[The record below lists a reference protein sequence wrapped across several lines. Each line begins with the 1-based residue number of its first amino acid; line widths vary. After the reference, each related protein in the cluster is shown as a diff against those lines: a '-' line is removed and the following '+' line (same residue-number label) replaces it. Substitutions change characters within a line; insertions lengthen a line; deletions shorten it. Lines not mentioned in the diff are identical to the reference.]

1 MISFD
6 FTEEQQLLVDTAMRF
21 AGNELRKAA
30 READESTQIPAHL
43 IDTGWSLGIVPSNI
57 PEQYGGFGA
66 HSALNGVLAA
76 EALAYGDLSAALNIL
91 APSLAAFPILLC
103 GSDEQKQAYL
113 PKFSGEKFYAATAA
127 LVEPRILFDPRQLE
141 TTATASGDGF
151 VLNGRKCLVPLAADA
166 ELLLVYA
173 NQDGVTQAFIVEKG
187 AAGLSIGARES
198 NLGLRALP
206 TYELELRDVRVPRA
220 NRLGG
225 EAGCDITRLL
235 NHSKV
240 ALAALAVGVAKGAQ
254 EHAVAYA
261 KERVVWGEPIARKQA
276 IAFMLAEMAMDI
288 DAVRLMTW
296 EAAWR
301 LDKGLDAGRECYLAK
316 MSADDMALKVTDNA
330 VQVMGGHGYIRDNPV
345 EMWLRNARG
354 FVTMEGWRWFR
365 EQPKSSPRLK
375 RQRPKSLLLKQEES

>member
-6 FTEEQQLLVDTAMRF
+6 LTEEQQLLVDTAMRF

-76 EALAYGDLSAALNIL
+76 EALAYGDVSAALNIL

-113 PKFSGEKFYAATAA
+113 PRFCGEKFFAATAA
-127 LVEPRILFDPRQLE
+127 LVEPRILFDPRHLQ
-141 TTATASGDGF
+141 TTASLCGDAF
-151 VLNGRKCLVPLAADA
+151 VLNGQKCLAPLAAEA

-173 NQDGVTQAFIVEKG
+173 NQEGVTQAFIVEQG
-187 AAGLSIGARES
+187 AAGLSVGVRES

-206 TYELELRDVRVPRA
+206 TYELELRDVRVHRA

-225 EAGCDITRLL
+225 EAGSDITCLL
-235 NHSKV
+235 NYSKV
-240 ALAALAVGVAKGAQ
+240 ALAALAVGVAKGAH

-301 LDKGLDAGRECYLAK
+301 LDKGLDAVRGCYLAK

-354 FVTMEGWRWFR
+354 FVTMEGMATV
-365 EQPKSSPRLK
+365 
-375 RQRPKSLLLKQEES
+375 

>member
-1 MISFD
+1 
-6 FTEEQQLLVDTAMRF
+6 
-21 AGNELRKAA
+21 
-30 READESTQIPAHL
+30 
-43 IDTGWSLGIVPSNI
+43 
-57 PEQYGGFGA
+57 
-66 HSALNGVLAA
+66 LAA
-76 EALAYGDLSAALNIL
+76 E
-91 APSLAAFPILLC
+91 
-103 GSDEQKQAYL
+103 
-113 PKFSGEKFYAATAA
+113 
-127 LVEPRILFDPRQLE
+127 
-141 TTATASGDGF
+141 
-151 VLNGRKCLVPLAADA
+151 A

-173 NQDGVTQAFIVEKG
+173 NQGGETQAFIVEKG

-206 TYELELRDVRVPRA
+206 TYELELRDVRVPMA

-225 EAGCDITRLL
+225 EAGCDIMRLL

-301 LDKGLDAGRECYLAK
+301 LDKGLDAARECYLAK

-354 FVTMEGWRWFR
+354 FVTMEGMAMV
-365 EQPKSSPRLK
+365 
-375 RQRPKSLLLKQEES
+375 

>member
-6 FTEEQQLLVDTAMRF
+6 LTEEQQLLVDTAMRF
-21 AGNELRKAA
+21 ARNELRKAA

-57 PEQYGGFGA
+57 PELYGGFGA

-91 APSLAAFPILLC
+91 APALAAFPILLY

-113 PKFSGEKFYAATAA
+113 PKFSGERFLPATAA
-127 LVEPRILFDPRQLE
+127 LVEPRILFDPRHLQ
-141 TTATASGDGF
+141 TSATLAGDAYA
-151 VLNGRKCLVPLAADA
+151 LNGQKCLVPLAADA

-173 NQDGVTQAFIVEKG
+173 NQEGVTQAYIVEKG
-187 AAGLSIGARES
+187 AAGLCIGARES

-225 EAGCDITRLL
+225 ATGCDITRLL
-235 NHSKV
+235 NYSKV

-254 EHAVAYA
+254 EHSVAYA
-261 KERVVWGEPIARKQA
+261 KERVVWGEPIARRQA

-301 LDKGLDAGRECYLAK
+301 LDKGLDAARDCYLAK

-330 VQVMGGHGYIRDNPV
+330 VQVMGGHGYIRDYPV

-354 FVTMEGWRWFR
+354 FAVMEGIAIV
-365 EQPKSSPRLK
+365 
-375 RQRPKSLLLKQEES
+375 

>member
-6 FTEEQQLLVDTAMRF
+6 LTEEQQMLVDTTTRF
-21 AGNELRKAA
+21 AANELRKAA
-30 READESTQIPAHL
+30 HAADESTQLPPPL
-43 IDTGWSLGIVPSNI
+43 IGTGWSLGIVPSNI
-57 PEQYGGFGA
+57 PEPYGGFGE

-91 APSLAAFPILLC
+91 APALVAFPLVLC
-103 GSDEQKQAYL
+103 GTDAQRQAHL
-113 PKFSGEKFYAATAA
+113 PKFAAESFYSATAA
-127 LVEPRILFDPRQLE
+127 LVEPRIQYDPRHLH
-141 TTATASGDGF
+141 ATAARDGDAY
-151 VLNGRKCLVPLAADA
+151 VLNGRKCLVPLAAEA

-173 NQDGVTQAFIVEKG
+173 AEAGATQAFLVQAG
-187 AAGLSIGARES
+187 AAGLSIGPRES

-206 TYELELRDVRVPRA
+206 TYELELKDVRVPAA

-225 EAGCDITRLL
+225 DAGCDLTRLL

-240 ALAALAVGVAKGAQ
+240 ALAALAVGIAKGAH

-276 IAFMLAEMAMDI
+276 IAFMLAEMATDI

-301 LDKGLDAGRECYLAK
+301 LDKGLDADRECYLAK

-345 EMWLRNARG
+345 ERWLRNARG
-354 FVTMEGWRWFR
+354 FVTMEG
-365 EQPKSSPRLK
+365 LAMV
-375 RQRPKSLLLKQEES
+375 

>member
-6 FTEEQQLLVDTAMRF
+6 LTEEQQLLVDTVIRF
-21 AGNELRKAA
+21 AANELRKAS

-57 PEQYGGFGA
+57 PEQFGGFGE

-76 EALAYGDLSAALNIL
+76 EALAYGDLSTALNIL
-91 APSLAAFPILLC
+91 APSLVAFPILLC
-103 GSDEQKQAYL
+103 GTDEQKRTYL
-113 PKFSGEKFYAATAA
+113 PKFGSEKFFAASAA
-127 LVEPRILFDPRQLE
+127 LIEPRILFDPRQLQ
-141 TTATASGDGF
+141 TTATSAGDAY
-151 VLNGRKCLVPLAADA
+151 VLNGRKCLVPLADDA

-173 NQDGVTQAFIVEKG
+173 SEDGISQAYLVEKG
-187 AAGLSIGARES
+187 TAGLSIGARES

-206 TYELELRDVRVPRA
+206 TYELELNDVRVPKA

-225 EAGCDITRLL
+225 KAGCDLTRLL

-240 ALAALAVGVAKGAQ
+240 ALAGLAVGVAKGAQ

-301 LDKGLDAGRECYLAK
+301 LDKGLDAERECYLAK
-316 MSADDMALKVTDNA
+316 MSADDMALKVADNA

-345 EMWLRNARG
+345 ELWLRNARG
-354 FVTMEGWRWFR
+354 FVTMEGMAMV
-365 EQPKSSPRLK
+365 
-375 RQRPKSLLLKQEES
+375 

>member
-6 FTEEQQLLVDTAMRF
+6 LTEEQQLLVDTAMRF

-57 PEQYGGFGA
+57 PELYGGFGD
-66 HSALNGVLAA
+66 HSTLNGVLAV

-91 APSLAAFPILLC
+91 APALAAFPILLY

-113 PKFSGEKFYAATAA
+113 PKFCGEKFFAATAA
-127 LVEPRILFDPRQLE
+127 LVEPRILFDPRHLQ
-141 TTATASGDGF
+141 TTATPSGDRF

-166 ELLLVYA
+166 ELVMVYA

-225 EAGCDITRLL
+225 ETGCDITRLL
-235 NHSKV
+235 NYSKV

-261 KERVVWGEPIARKQA
+261 KERVVWGEPIAQKQA

-301 LDKGLDAGRECYLAK
+301 LDKGLDAARECYLAK

-354 FVTMEGWRWFR
+354 FVTMEGMATV
-365 EQPKSSPRLK
+365 
-375 RQRPKSLLLKQEES
+375 